1 MDLEKIK
8 KIEKSIENLRDKK
21 SNIFFLVQDTKGN
34 AKASVQYIYEVAK
47 ILSQN
52 EYSVTIIHEKNDY
65 VGVSEWMGPEYMELN
80 HQSIENQNLQVSPED
95 FIVIPEL
102 YAHVMEQ
109 ISNISCGKIVLSQ
122 SHDYILETLQPGAT
136 WSQFNFLKCITTTET
151 QKKHIESLMKNTDV
165 DILTPYINGK
175 FNIKDKPSKPIV
187 SIHTRDQRDTMKIIK
202 SFYLKYPQF
211 RWITFRDMRGLN
223 QDEFS
228 EYLKDGFVSVWVDD
242 VSSFGTF
249 PLESMISGTPVIG
262 KIPNL
267 KHEWMSEENGIW
279 TNDVNS
285 IPDILAEYTQNWLED
300 NINHELHDKCV
311 ETAKQYQDYNKFENE
326 VLSLF
331 NSYFEKR
338 QELMEGQFNKIK
350 EIEETE
356 SHG

>member
-1 MDLEKIK
+1 
-8 KIEKSIENLRDKK
+8 
-21 SNIFFLVQDTKGN
+21 
-34 AKASVQYIYEVAK
+34 
-47 ILSQN
+47 
-52 EYSVTIIHEKNDY
+52 
-65 VGVSEWMGPEYMELN
+65 
-80 HQSIENQNLQVSPED
+80 
-95 FIVIPEL
+95 
-102 YAHVMEQ
+102 
-109 ISNISCGKIVLSQ
+109 
-122 SHDYILETLQPGAT
+122 
-136 WSQFNFLKCITTTET
+136 
-151 QKKHIESLMKNTDV
+151 MKNTDV
-165 DILTPYINGK
+165 DILTPYINNK
-175 FNIKDKPSKPIV
+175 FNVKDKPSKPIV

-242 VSSFGTF
+242 ISSFGTF

-279 TNDVNS
+279 TNDINS

-300 NINHELHDKCV
+300 NINHELHDKCI